1 MKLYGVLDWSLTLR
15 IQHNI
20 FDEEPLLHFGI
31 PGMKWGV
38 RRARRTPS
46 QSTVKK
52 KKKGI
57 DERERELQYIKEF
70 KNRDKMST
78 RQLQARVNRIRAE
91 KEFERLAFEKENAR
105 KKAEIELKSAKRKS
119 RAEAFAIAMEV
130 AGKIDIKD
138 DSIRKALK
146 FNPENFKKPG
156 MSDEDAKKAMQD
168 AEEGIITLVK
178 TAKSVAPSIGKLAKA
193 KAGLKVEEEK
203 INQSGLTEVYI
214 PGFTNSE
221 LLHYGI
227 PGMKWGQRRNHA
239 RRATKDLRRDF
250 KQKKTEY
257 KVSKD
262 RVSLNKG
269 HIRRLNS
276 DVFIDGRVSS
286 TIDYRGNRRALKR
299 ELKLNKK
306 EMSVRK
312 QKMKDTKKL
321 YKKAYKEVY
330 NTYI

>member
-1 MKLYGVLDWSLTLR
+1 MKLYGVLDWSLILR

-52 KKKGI
+52 KKKGV
-57 DERERELQYIKEF
+57 DERERELQYINEF

-78 RQLQARVNRIRAE
+78 KQLQARVNRIRAE

-105 KKAEIELKSAKRKS
+105 KKAEMELKTAKRKS
-119 RAEAFAIAMEV
+119 RAEAFAIAMEAV
-130 AGKIDIKD
+130 GKIDINED
-138 DSIRKALK
+138 VIRNKLN
-146 FNPENFKKPG
+146 FDVENFKKPG
-156 MSDEDAKKAMQD
+156 MSDEDAKKDMKL
-168 AEEGIITLVK
+168 AEDGIITLIK
-178 TAKSVAPSIGKLAKA
+178 TAKNATPVVGKLVKA
-193 KAGLKVEEEK
+193 KAGLKVEEDK
-203 INQSGLTEVYI
+203 VNQSGLTEVYI

-239 RRATKDLRRDF
+239 RRATKGLRGDF

-262 RVSLNKG
+262 RVSLNKNKLQTSG
-269 HIRRLNS
+269 L
-276 DVFIDGRVSS
+276 DDASS
-286 TIDYRGNRRALKR
+286 KKNLKR
-299 ELKLNKK
+299 ELRLNKK
-306 EMSVRK
+306 EQRVRK
-312 QKMKDTKKL
+312 LKMKDAKKL
-321 YKKAYKEVY
+321 YKKAYKEAY

>member
-52 KKKGI
+52 KGV

-105 KKAEIELKSAKRKS
+105 KKAEMELKTAKRKS
-119 RAEAFAIAMEV
+119 RAEAFAIAMEMV
-130 AGKIDIKD
+130 GKIDIKD

-146 FNPENFKKPG
+146 FDPENFKKPG

-168 AEEGIITLVK
+168 AEAGIITLVK
-178 TAKSVAPSIGKLAKA
+178 TAKSVAPSIGKFAKA

-203 INQSGLTEVYI
+203 LNQSGLTEVYI

-257 KVSKD
+257 KVSKG
-262 RVSLNKG
+262 RVSLSKNKLRTSG
-269 HIRRLNS
+269 L
-276 DVFIDGRVSS
+276 DDASS
-286 TIDYRGNRRALKR
+286 RKNLKR
-299 ELKLNKK
+299 ELRLNKK
-306 EMSVRK
+306 ERRVRK
-312 QKMKDTKKL
+312 LKMKDAKTL
-321 YKKAYKEVY
+321 YKKAYKEAY

>member
-38 RRARRTPS
+38 RRARRTPY

-52 KKKGI
+52 KKKGV
-57 DERERELQYIKEF
+57 DERERERELQYIKEF

-78 RQLQARVNRIRAE
+78 KQLQARVNRIRAE

-105 KKAEIELKSAKRKS
+105 KKAEIELKATKRKS
-119 RAEAFAIAMEV
+119 RAETFAIAMEV
-130 AGKIDIKD
+130 VGKIDIKD

-146 FNPENFKKPG
+146 FDPEHFKKPG
-156 MSDEDAKKAMQD
+156 MSDEEAKKAMQD
-168 AEEGIITLVK
+168 AEEGIINLVK
-178 TAKSVAPSIGKLAKA
+178 TAKNITPSIGKLAKA

-239 RRATKDLRRDF
+239 KRR
-250 KQKKTEY
+250 
-257 KVSKD
+257 
-262 RVSLNKG
+262 
-269 HIRRLNS
+269 
-276 DVFIDGRVSS
+276 
-286 TIDYRGNRRALKR
+286 
-299 ELKLNKK
+299 
-306 EMSVRK
+306 VRK
-312 QKMKDTKKL
+312 QKMKDAKKL
-321 YKKAYKEVY
+321 YKKAYKEAY

>member
-52 KKKGI
+52 KKKGV

-78 RQLQARVNRIRAE
+78 KQLQARVNRLRAE
-91 KEFERLAFEKENAR
+91 KEFERLAYDKENAR
-105 KKAEIELKSAKRKS
+105 KKAEIELKSTKRKS
-119 RAEAFAIAMEV
+119 RAEAFAIAMEAV
-130 AGKIDIKD
+130 GKINIKD

-146 FNPENFKKPG
+146 FDPEHFKKPG
-156 MSDEDAKKAMQD
+156 MSDEEAKKAMQD
-168 AEEGIITLVK
+168 AEEGIINLVK
-178 TAKSVAPSIGKLAKA
+178 TAKSIAPSVGKLAKA

-203 INQSGLTEVYI
+203 TNQSGLTEVYI

-250 KQKKTEY
+250 K
-257 KVSKD
+257 
-262 RVSLNKG
+262 R
-269 HIRRLNS
+269 
-276 DVFIDGRVSS
+276 
-286 TIDYRGNRRALKR
+286 
-299 ELKLNKK
+299 
-306 EMSVRK
+306 
-312 QKMKDTKKL
+312 
-321 YKKAYKEVY
+321 
-330 NTYI
+330 

>member
-1 MKLYGVLDWSLTLR
+1 
-15 IQHNI
+15 
-20 FDEEPLLHFGI
+20 
-31 PGMKWGV
+31 MKWGV

-91 KEFERLAFEKENAR
+91 KEFERLAFDKENAR
-105 KKAEIELKSAKRKS
+105 KKAEIELKSTKRKS

-130 AGKIDIKD
+130 VGKIDIKD

-146 FNPENFKKPG
+146 FDPNNFKKPG
-156 MSDEDAKKAMQD
+156 MSDEEAKKAMQD

-178 TAKSVAPSIGKLAKA
+178 TAKNIAPSIGKLAKA

-221 LLHYGI
+221 VLHYGI
-227 PGMKWGQRRNHA
+227 PGMKWGQHKSGGNSGGVPRRHEKSEDYIESRNL
-239 RRATKDLRRDF
+239 K
-250 KQKKTEY
+250 KQNVKTLSSSEL
-257 KVSKD
+257 KALTNRMQLEK
-262 RVSLNKG
+262 SL
-269 HIRRLNS
+269 
-276 DVFIDGRVSS
+276 
-286 TIDYRGNRRALKR
+286 R
-299 ELKLNKK
+299 ELKMSDTQKSLNVIKTVTAVGTTLASAYAVSQTPMGKAIKSAILAKVKNKK
-306 EMSVRK
+306 AV
-312 QKMKDTKKL
+312 
-321 YKKAYKEVY
+321 
-330 NTYI
+330 

>member
-78 RQLQARVNRIRAE
+78 RQLQARVNRIKAE

-119 RAEAFAIAMEV
+119 RAETFAVAMEV
-130 AGKIDIKD
+130 VGKIDIKD

-146 FNPENFKKPG
+146 FDPKHFKKPG
-156 MSDEDAKKAMQD
+156 MSDEKAKKEMQK

-178 TAKSVAPSIGKLAKA
+178 TAQSFAPSIGKLVKT

-239 RRATKDLRRDF
+239 RRR
-250 KQKKTEY
+250 
-257 KVSKD
+257 
-262 RVSLNKG
+262 
-269 HIRRLNS
+269 
-276 DVFIDGRVSS
+276 
-286 TIDYRGNRRALKR
+286 
-299 ELKLNKK
+299 
-306 EMSVRK
+306 VRK
-312 QKMKDTKKL
+312 QKKMKDAKKL
-321 YKKAYKEVY
+321 YKKAYKEAY

>member
-15 IQHNI
+15 IQYNI

-57 DERERELQYIKEF
+57 DERERELQYINEF

-78 RQLQARVNRIRAE
+78 KQLQARVNRIRAE
-91 KEFERLAFEKENAR
+91 KEFERLAFDKENAR
-105 KKAEIELKSAKRKS
+105 KKAEMELKSAKRKS

-130 AGKIDIKD
+130 VGKIDIKD
-138 DSIRKALK
+138 DSIRKALN
-146 FNPENFKKPG
+146 FDPNNFKKPG
-156 MSDEDAKKAMQD
+156 MSDEDAKKEMKD
-168 AEEGIITLVK
+168 AEDSIITLVNTVK
-178 TAKSVAPSIGKLAKA
+178 NIAPSVGKLAKA

-203 INQSGLTEVYI
+203 VNQSGLTEVYI

-239 RRATKDLRRDF
+239 RRATKGLRRDF

-257 KVSKD
+257 KISKG
-262 RVSLNKG
+262 RVSLSKN
-269 HIRRLNS
+269 RLRTS
-276 DVFIDGRVSS
+276 ALDDASS
-286 TIDYRGNRRALKR
+286 RKNLNR
-299 ELKLNKK
+299 ELRLNKK
-306 EMSVRK
+306 DRRVRK
-312 QKMKDTKKL
+312 LKMKDAKKL
-321 YKKAYKEVY
+321 YKKAYKEAY

>member
-52 KKKGI
+52 KGI

-78 RQLQARVNRIRAE
+78 KQLQARVNRIRAE

-105 KKAEIELKSAKRKS
+105 KKAEMELKSAKRKS
-119 RAEAFAIAMEV
+119 RAEAFAIAMEAV
-130 AGKIDIKD
+130 GKIDIKD
-138 DSIRKALK
+138 DSIRKVLN
-146 FNPENFKKPG
+146 FDPNNFKKPG
-156 MSDEDAKKAMQD
+156 MSDEDAKKATKD

-178 TAKSVAPSIGKLAKA
+178 TAKNIAPSVGKLAKA

-227 PGMKWGQRRNHA
+227 PGMKWGQRRNNA
-239 RRATKDLRRDF
+239 RRATKGLRRDF

-257 KVSKD
+257 KVSKG
-262 RVSLNKG
+262 RVSLSKNKLRTSG
-269 HIRRLNS
+269 L
-276 DVFIDGRVSS
+276 DDTSS
-286 TIDYRGNRRALKR
+286 RKNLKR
-299 ELKLNKK
+299 EWRLNKK
-306 EMSVRK
+306 DQRVRK
-312 QKMKDTKKL
+312 LKMKDAKKL

>member
-52 KKKGI
+52 KGV

-105 KKAEIELKSAKRKS
+105 KKAEMELKTAKRKS
-119 RAEAFAIAMEV
+119 RAEAFAIAMEMV
-130 AGKIDIKD
+130 GKIDIKD

-146 FNPENFKKPG
+146 FDPENFKKPG

-168 AEEGIITLVK
+168 AEAGIITLVK
-178 TAKSVAPSIGKLAKA
+178 TAKSVAPSIGKFAKA

-203 INQSGLTEVYI
+203 LNQSGLTEVYI

-257 KVSKD
+257 KVSKG
-262 RVSLNKG
+262 RVSLSENKLRTSG
-269 HIRRLNS
+269 L
-276 DVFIDGRVSS
+276 DDASS
-286 TIDYRGNRRALKR
+286 RKNLKR
-299 ELKLNKK
+299 ELRLNKK
-306 EMSVRK
+306 ERRVRK
-312 QKMKDTKKL
+312 LKMKDAKTL
-321 YKKAYKEVY
+321 YKKAYKEAY